1 MVIAQNPSSI
11 IFLSFLTTRSDG
23 ARRQRSAQL
32 NTYQVRQNVM
42 YSIESQYKQVHSIR
56 KINRFNYID

>member
-1 MVIAQNPSSI
+1 MVIAQKSFVHNFSFILNDPFRWRTQATLSSTEH
-11 IFLSFLTTRSDG
+11 LSG
-23 ARRQRSAQL
+23 AS
-32 NTYQVRQNVM
+32 NVM